1 MKIAKKIDKYFLMR
15 TMSLGVGCWGL
26 IWGTTEDLD
35 GGGGLFYMV
44 LMMYLCA
51 IGYIEVKRRSE
62 AGEG

>member
-1 MKIAKKIDKYFLMR
+1 
-15 TMSLGVGCWGL
+15 MSLGVGCWGL